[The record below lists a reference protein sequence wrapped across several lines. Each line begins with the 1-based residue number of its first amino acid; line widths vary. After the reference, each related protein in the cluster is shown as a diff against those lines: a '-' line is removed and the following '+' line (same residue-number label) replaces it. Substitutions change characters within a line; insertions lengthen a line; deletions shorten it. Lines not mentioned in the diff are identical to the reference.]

1 MVLAPLRLRS
11 PRSVGGISS
20 PAELIKPASAKE
32 LMGGQVGE
40 RPTVKAEGFG
50 DVDGRA
56 LAQAIVDT
64 TREPLVVLDGADMR
78 VITASRSFYSTFQ
91 TTAEETN
98 GRPLH
103 QLGDGEWD
111 IPVLRKLLGAV
122 VPERTTI
129 EDFEVEQDFPRIGR
143 RTMLLNARKVF
154 YPGNG
159 ATTLLLAFEDV
170 TERRRVEREKDELL
184 AQTQLLLSEMQHRV
198 ANSLQIIASIL
209 LMKARAVASDEV
221 RKHLEDAYDRV
232 LAIAT
237 IQKQLQGST
246 KGERVPL
253 GPYLTKLCD
262 SLAKSMIGERR
273 PISLEVEVA
282 GGDATSTRAISLGLV
297 TTELV
302 INALKHAFPGE
313 RAGSIVVRYA
323 VMGLGWRLSV
333 SDDGVGRLEADRRP
347 SHSGLGTSI
356 VDALARQL
364 DAQVEVASTQH
375 GTSVAVVHAA

>member
-1 MVLAPLRLRS
+1 
-11 PRSVGGISS
+11 
-20 PAELIKPASAKE
+20 
-32 LMGGQVGE
+32 
-40 RPTVKAEGFG
+40 VKADDFG

-78 VITASRSFYSTFQ
+78 VITASRSFYSTFR

-103 QLGDGEWD
+103 QRGEGQWD
-111 IPVLRKLLGAV
+111 IPVLRRLLGAV
-122 VPERTTI
+122 VPEDTTV
-129 EDFEVEQDFPRIGR
+129 EDYEVQHDFPKIGR

-154 YPGNG
+154 YKENG

-170 TERRRVEREKDELL
+170 TGRRRVEQEKNELL
-184 AQTQLLLSEMQHRV
+184 TQSRLLLSEMQHRV

-221 RKHLEDAYDRV
+221 RIHLEDAHDRV

-237 IQKQLQGST
+237 IQQQLQGSI

-253 GPYLTKLCD
+253 GPYLGKLCD
-262 SLAKSMIGERR
+262 SLAKSMIGDRR

-282 GGDATSTRAISLGLV
+282 GGEATSTRAVSLGLI

-313 RAGSIVVRYA
+313 RAGKIVVRYD

-333 SDDGVGRLEADRRP
+333 SDDGVGRLAADRKP
-347 SHSGLGTSI
+347 PHVGLGTSI
-356 VDALARQL
+356 VDALGRQL
-364 DAQVEVASTQH
+364 EAQVEVASSQH
-375 GTSVAVVHAA
+375 GTRVTVARPPTGAPATV

>member
-1 MVLAPLRLRS
+1 MKAD
-11 PRSVGGISS
+11 
-20 PAELIKPASAKE
+20 EL
-32 LMGGQVGE
+32 
-40 RPTVKAEGFG
+40 G

-91 TTAEETN
+91 TTAKETN

-103 QLGDGEWD
+103 ELGEGQWD
-111 IPVLRKLLGAV
+111 IPILRKLLGAV
-122 VPERTTI
+122 VPEDTTV
-129 EDFEVEQDFPRIGR
+129 EDYEVEQEFPKIGR

-154 YPGNG
+154 YKKNG

-184 AQTQLLLSEMQHRV
+184 AQTRLLLSEMQHRV

-209 LMKARAVASDEV
+209 LMKARAVASVDV
-221 RKHLEDAYDRV
+221 RKHLEDAHDRV

-237 IQKQLQGST
+237 IQQQLQGST

-253 GPYLTKLCD
+253 NPYLTKLCD
-262 SLAKSMIGERR
+262 SLAKSMIGDRR

-282 GGDATSTRAISLGLV
+282 GGEATSTRAVSLGLV

-302 INALKHAFPGE
+302 INALKHAFPDDRPG
-313 RAGSIVVRYA
+313 RIVVRYA
-323 VMGLGWRLSV
+323 VMGLGWRLTV
-333 SDDGVGRLEADRRP
+333 SDDGVGRLAADHRP
-347 SHSGLGTSI
+347 PHLGLGTSI

-375 GTSVAVVHAA
+375 GTSVTVAHAA